1 MNKEQL
7 RQYKETYIKETEGET
22 PIFKINF
29 LNKALTTTNNEEVR
43 NWLKKE
49 QNKQRG
55 IRFKII
61 DKQNT
66 KLEAEQ

>member
-29 LNKALTTTNNEEVR
+29 LNKALTTTNNEEIKT
-43 NWLKKE
+43 WLKKE
-49 QNKQRG
+49 QNKQRE
-55 IRFKII
+55 IRMMIKI
-61 DKQNT
+61 QNWRKT
-66 KLEAEQ
+66 K